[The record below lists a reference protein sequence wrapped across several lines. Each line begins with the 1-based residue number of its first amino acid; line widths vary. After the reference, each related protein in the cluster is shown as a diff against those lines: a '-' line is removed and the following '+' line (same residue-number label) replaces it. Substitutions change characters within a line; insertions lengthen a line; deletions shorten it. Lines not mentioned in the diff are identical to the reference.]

1 MQFEIHQSYAG
12 RFRWCLVADGGG
24 KLAVSATAFG
34 SARDARLAAADVRL
48 HARSA
53 AGTEER

>member
-12 RFRWCLVADGGG
+12 RFDWCLVGDGGG

-34 SARDARLAAADVRL
+34 SARDARLAADVRL
-48 HARSA
+48 YAGSA